1 LTLGKH
7 AVSLIGTAGSLG
19 GTRALVSEFYRGT
32 EDHWLAPQDGLSG
45 GQLEAWC
52 AGKGLTAGS
61 GWGAN
66 RWCLQMSVVLILS
79 V

>member
-1 LTLGKH
+1 MTLGKH

-19 GTRALVSEFYRGT
+19 GTRALVSKFYRGN
-32 EDHWLAPQDGLSG
+32 EDHWLALQGGLSG

-66 RWCLQMSVVLILS
+66 RWCLQMSVMLILS